1 MNSKDFSIHGRNM
14 LIWGGGGKTTLAK
27 ALSKKLG
34 LPFVELDALY
44 WLPDWGERPDEEFTQ
59 IVDETLADLEN
70 GWVVDGQ
77 YGGHLGPL
85 VLNKADTLI
94 WLRLSGRVIFW
105 RIFRRSIR
113 RARDK
118 RLICGENVESWRNTF
133 FSPKS
138 LPWWY
143 IKLLLGGG
151 YKKSIARR
159 EQQVRKYGGHATVIY
174 LTSARQLEEF
184 YAAHELLRAAD

>member
-1 MNSKDFSIHGRNM
+1 
-14 LIWGGGGKTTLAK
+14 
-27 ALSKKLG
+27 
-34 LPFVELDALY
+34 
-44 WLPDWGERPDEEFTQ
+44 
-59 IVDETLADLEN
+59 
-70 GWVVDGQ
+70 
-77 YGGHLGPL
+77 L
-85 VLNKADTLI
+85 VLKKADTLI

-138 LPWWY
+138 LLWWY

-184 YAAHELLRAAD
+184 YAAHELIRAAD